1 MIPKQTR
8 PNFHSYV
15 ISINMYIAFSIIY
28 YIPSIYFIFLFVVD
42 KSKMEL
48 ELKCDKNN
56 RIWKVFQR
64 LDRLRKD
71 KDRCDVLFKVG
82 SDEILAHKNVLSANS
97 DYFDKMFAHDT
108 KENQSGIC
116 EMKEVDA
123 FCVKKCVDYMYSCEI
138 AAPFEKL
145 GDLLHVAT
153 LLQLDEVCSGI
164 VKLLETNLSPES
176 VFETR
181 KVSKMFSLTNLEE
194 ICNQFILDKFE
205 EISKVDDFGLLVKK
219 EFVNMIKSEELKVSE
234 DVKLN
239 AVFNWIKFDSRS
251 RKKFADDLIGLVD
264 LSKLSL
270 GYRRHVIANEDIVRK
285 NADRLF
291 KFSMSVMDFMNITP
305 SSVAESTSKEGIVV
319 FDGKSGYLHCYN
331 PENNSWFQ
339 MQEMNEE
346 MTDECFSAVS
356 VDDFIYV
363 LMENKA
369 VYRLNYLDE
378 DATWEKMADMLEDHG
393 QYPPAVVLNNNIYVI
408 GSFDVYLYNDIDAV
422 EKYDPDSNIWTRLNN
437 MPQPLDGPGSTVFQN
452 KIYCFGG
459 HSSGQLLN
467 IVNQFDAEADVW
479 KIVGHMSEKM
489 SKVAVV
495 TVDESIYILGGLVE
509 EDCFQFIKAVWR
521 FDPISNHWQSLNPML
536 VARCWFHAH
545 AIEGFIYA
553 VGGWHKRGSFEKYN
567 IAKNKWELIAIPDGM
582 KFMIQDSVKIK
593 LKN

>member
-1 MIPKQTR
+1 
-8 PNFHSYV
+8 
-15 ISINMYIAFSIIY
+15 MYPPATQRICAAFGTSK
-28 YIPSIYFIFLFVVD
+28 L
-42 KSKMEL
+42 KMEL
-48 ELKCDKNN
+48 EIKCDKNN
-56 RIWKVFQR
+56 RIWRVFQR

-71 KDRCDVLFKVG
+71 KDRCDVLIKVG

-108 KENQSGIC
+108 KEKQSGIC

-164 VKLLETNLSPES
+164 VELLETNLSPES
-176 VFETR
+176 VLETR
-181 KVSKMFSLTNLEE
+181 KVSKMYNLTNLNE
-194 ICNQFILDKFE
+194 ICKQFILDKFE
-205 EISKVDDFGLLVKK
+205 EISKVHDFGFLGKK
-219 EFVNMIKSEELKVSE
+219 EFVKMLKSEKLKVSE

-239 AVFNWIKFDSRS
+239 AVFNWIRFDSKS
-251 RKKFADDLIGLVD
+251 RKKFADDIIGLVD

-270 GYRRHVIANEDIVRK
+270 GYRRHVIAHEEIVRK
-285 NADRLF
+285 NADRQF
-291 KFSMSVMDFMNITP
+291 KFSMSVMDSMNIAP
-305 SSVAESTSKEGIVV
+305 SSVAENTSKEGIVV
-319 FDGKSGYLHCYN
+319 FEEKSGHLYSYN

-356 VDDFIYV
+356 ADDFIYV

-393 QYPPAVVLNNNIYVI
+393 EYPPAVVLNNIIYVI
-408 GSFDVYLYNDIDAV
+408 GCSSSYNDITAV
-422 EKYDPDSNIWTRLNN
+422 EKYDPNSNIWTRLNN
-437 MPQPLDGPGSTVFQN
+437 LPHTLNGPGLTVYEN

-467 IVNQFDAEADVW
+467 IVDQFDSEADVR
-479 KIVGHMSEKM
+479 KIVGDMPVAKS
-489 SKVAVV
+489 SAAVV
-495 TVDESIYILGGLVE
+495 TVDGNIYILGGLIDGVDDE
-509 EDCFQFIKAVWR
+509 EGLEPIKEVQR
-521 FDPISNHWQSLNPML
+521 FDPISNNWQSLNPML
-536 VARCWFHAH
+536 TSRYSFNAF
-545 AIEGFIYA
+545 AITGYIYA
-553 VGGWHKRGSFEKYN
+553 VGGCDIRDSFEKYN
-567 IAKNKWELIAIPDGM
+567 IAEDKWELIEIPERM
-582 KFMIQDSVKIK
+582 ELEIYDSAVIK
-593 LKN
+593 LKK